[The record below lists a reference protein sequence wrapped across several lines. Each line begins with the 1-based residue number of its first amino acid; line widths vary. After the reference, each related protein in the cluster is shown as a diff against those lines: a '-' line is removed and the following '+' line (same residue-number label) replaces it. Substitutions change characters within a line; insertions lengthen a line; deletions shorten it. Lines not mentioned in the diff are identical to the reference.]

1 MRTRLKRLTL
11 WNRCLITLAILF
23 GGVALVYGS
32 PPDREPK
39 LPPPIEIRDYQPQ
52 PNRLMLVEY
61 ANGRRFLFRITSIK
75 PRPECNHVQ
84 FDSNLRTINIIT
96 QAVANAYE
104 YKLEQIPIM
113 VNEWA
118 VWND

>member
-1 MRTRLKRLTL
+1 M
-11 WNRCLITLAILF
+11 ITLACFF

-32 PPDREPK
+32 PPDRELK

-52 PNRLMLVEY
+52 PKRLMMVEY
-61 ANGRRFLFRITSIK
+61 ANGRRFMFRIVSIK

-104 YKLEQIPIM
+104 YKLEPVPIM
-113 VNEWA
+113 VNKWA
-118 VWND
+118 MWDD

>member
-1 MRTRLKRLTL
+1 MTF
-11 WNRCLITLAILF
+11 AILL

-32 PPDREPK
+32 PPPDRE
-39 LPPPIEIRDYQPQ
+39 LELQPPIEIRDYQPQ

-61 ANGRRFLFRITSIK
+61 ANGRRFLFRIESIK
-75 PRPECNHVQ
+75 PRPECNQ
-84 FDSNLRTINIIT
+84 IQLDSNMHTIHIIT
-96 QAVANAYE
+96 QSTSNAHE
-104 YKLEQIPIM
+104 YRLEQVPVM

>member
-1 MRTRLKRLTL
+1 M
-11 WNRCLITLAILF
+11 ITLACFF

-32 PPDREPK
+32 PPSGHK
-39 LPPPIEIRDYQPQ
+39 LELPSPIEIRDYQPQ
-52 PNRLMLVEY
+52 PNRLMMVEY
-61 ANGRRFLFRITSIK
+61 ANGRRFLFRIASIK
-75 PRPECNHVQ
+75 PRPECNNVQ

-104 YKLEQIPIM
+104 YKLEQTPIM